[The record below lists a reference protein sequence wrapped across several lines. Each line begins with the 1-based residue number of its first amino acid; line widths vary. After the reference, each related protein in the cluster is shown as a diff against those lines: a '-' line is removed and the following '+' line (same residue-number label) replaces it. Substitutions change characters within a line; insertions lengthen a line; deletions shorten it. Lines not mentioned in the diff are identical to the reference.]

1 MVKIIATLVVLVA
14 FTWADSFEK
23 NCLECHVNEFKLNM
37 FMKKYSL
44 KYSSERAIKK
54 AIVSYLKEPSLKASV
69 LPFGFLNRFGIKDA
83 SDLEDKELQDMI
95 DIYYKKYNISSRIK

>member
-1 MVKIIATLVVLVA
+1 MVKIISILLLLM
-14 FTWADSFEK
+14 FTTSADTFEN

-54 AIVSYLKEPSLKASV
+54 AIISYLKEPSLKESV
-69 LPFGFLNRFGIKDA
+69 LPFGFLNRFGIKDT

-95 DIYYKKYNISSRIK
+95 DIYYKRYNISSRIK